1 MGEASLL
8 APGDSAARDPG
19 SVAGR
24 PPGAFGGLGGPS
36 VRRDDWPERLSG
48 VVTSYLG
55 RSFSWGSCDCGTFF
69 SDCVL
74 AMTGADPLADV
85 RAWKSA
91 DTALIRLRRAG
102 FASVAELVQARFP
115 QIKPAEAGRG
125 DLVFLDGPAH
135 HLTSPAVLT
144 GAEAVS
150 VSETG
155 IVVVPRGLA
164 RWAFRV

>member
-1 MGEASLL
+1 MML
-8 APGDSAARDPG
+8 ALA
-19 SVAGR
+19 
-24 PPGAFGGLGGPS
+24 
-36 VRRDDWPERLSG
+36 RRDDWPERLAG
-48 VVTSYLG
+48 VVTSYLP
-55 RSFSWGSCDCGTFF
+55 RRFAWGSTDCGTFF

-102 FASVAELVQARFP
+102 FCSVAELVLARFI
-115 QIKPAEAGRG
+115 QIAPAEAGRG

-135 HLTSPAVLT
+135 HLTSPAVIT
-144 GAEAVS
+144 GGEAMS
-150 VSETG
+150 VSESG
-155 IVVVPRGLA
+155 VVIVPRGLA